1 MIDDMGCFR
10 TEVAIESAENLGTR
24 RLMRDVLVDTGAE
37 LSWFP
42 LEVLESI
49 GVPRAKIRY
58 FRQASGAVI
67 PRWTGFVTLYVAG
80 AFTADEV
87 VFGEANDLVLLGA
100 RSLEGLNLCVDPVH
114 KVLIDAGPTLAA
126 AAA

>member
-10 TEVAIESAENLGTR
+10 TEVEIESAEKPGTR

-49 GVPRAKIRY
+49 GVARAKIKY
-58 FRQASGAVI
+58 FRQASGTVI
-67 PRWTGFVTLYVAG
+67 PRWVGYVKLYVAG
-80 AFTADEV
+80 TDTVDEV
-87 VFGEANDLVLLGA
+87 VFGEEGDMLLLGA
-100 RSLEGLNLCVDPVH
+100 HSLEGLNLCVDPVH
-114 KVLIDAGPTLAA
+114 KILIDAGPILAA